1 VCVNHEEYF
10 MSLVLDPE

>member
-1 VCVNHEEYF
+1 VCVDHEEYF